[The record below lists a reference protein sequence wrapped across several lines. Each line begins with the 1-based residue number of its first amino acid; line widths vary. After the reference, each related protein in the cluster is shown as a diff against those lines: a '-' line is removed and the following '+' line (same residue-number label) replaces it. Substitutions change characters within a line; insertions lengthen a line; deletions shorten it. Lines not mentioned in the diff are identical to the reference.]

1 MFKGLPCFHLM
12 VSKMVTFERLNVKPL
27 KTKFISISC
36 DGNNAFQGAKTS
48 VIAHMKENVVPFL
61 VGVHCF
67 AH

>member
-1 MFKGLPCFHLM
+1 
-12 VSKMVTFERLNVKPL
+12 MVTFERLNVKPV
-27 KTKFISISC
+27 KTNFISISC

>member
-1 MFKGLPCFHLM
+1 M
-12 VSKMVTFERLNVKPL
+12 VNVMVTFESLNVKQL
-27 KTKFISISC
+27 RTKFISISC

-61 VGVHCF
+61 VSMHCF